1 MNKAF
6 KENKILVLDANYLIK
21 PDNANGVILVYTNG
35 KAKETFQYPRI
46 AQALRKYVDREL
58 MVEDNIEDMI
68 AKAERIYALIEKIDL
83 TFKQY

>member
-6 KENKILVLDANYLIK
+6 KQNKILVLDANYLIK
-21 PDNANGVILVYTNG
+21 PDNGNGVILVYTNG
-35 KAKETFQYPRI
+35 KAQETFHFTRI